1 MQLFSQKIIT
11 EIIQMINEK
20 LKQFYEDNMF
30 LQESYGNSFE
40 EVIEGLMENEIA
52 TTDAVV
58 LKKLMTS
65 KEKIRYNKK
74 QRYLAKC
81 QDMINDKYWEKEK
94 DVERFCLPEVMQ
106 DYQNISDIEFF
117 LKYKKDITA
126 VLQENMVL
134 IKQWASDREQLMIDY
149 PGKDKQ
155 TPYSLCI
162 NFKIDLVID
171 ILKTLKKL
179 YNFDIDKQTLS
190 YLEDLSSRSFFSVS
204 KERIRIPK
212 DGPARITFENQN
224 SKTQTRITVDTSYTK
239 NESIKLF
246 DSIDSDLISFFV
258 GKTIKATGYPIMI
271 EEKEILRAIFPDRI
285 PSEKDRT
292 MITERIYK
300 LTHTDIDRFVDG
312 EWSGNIRILGEAQ
325 PHKNQGH
332 RIWEYYPS
340 QYIARQIEDG
350 LIMNLPAEV
359 KKELKNEVAKLLY
372 LPFMQQR
379 LRIYREIKSGKRKN
393 VNYKAEFK
401 YLELL
406 RFVNFG
412 YKKKKDGHK
421 SFMDAIEEYKSI
433 QRLIKSYT
441 YSPVR
446 DSYTIMFNE
455 LTEMEIMDFDRVF
468 AKDMTEARKISNSI
482 LGQVLLSDNVVN
494 EKTTK

>member
-1 MQLFSQKIIT
+1 MPSKIPNVDIDYKGVIDYVNEKGVAVSELSEAEKNQFIHDFNEIKEQNIKQQKIGQQIMAVRMIQNENKKYSGSGLTIEMLCQGMNCSKEEVQKIVDYTMSFDRRFLADEVVKLCQKEKLIDYSSEEICYYTWFLQLFGSQCI
-11 EIIQMINEK
+11 
-20 LKQFYEDNMF
+20 
-30 LQESYGNSFE
+30 
-40 EVIEGLMENEIA
+40 
-52 TTDAVV
+52 
-58 LKKLMTS
+58 
-65 KEKIRYNKK
+65 NKK
-74 QRYLAKC
+74 SLSKIA
-81 QDMINDKYWEKEK
+81 DK
-94 DVERFCLPEVMQ
+94 
-106 DYQNISDIEFF
+106 
-117 LKYKKDITA
+117 
-126 VLQENMVL
+126 
-134 IKQWASDREQLMIDY
+134 
-149 PGKDKQ
+149 
-155 TPYSLCI
+155 
-162 NFKIDLVID
+162 
-171 ILKTLKKL
+171 
-179 YNFDIDKQTLS
+179 
-190 YLEDLSSRSFFSVS
+190 
-204 KERIRIPK
+204 
-212 DGPARITFENQN
+212 PAM
-224 SKTQTRITVDTSYTK
+224 VDTSYTK

-258 GKTIKATGYPIMI
+258 GKTIKAAGYPIMI
-271 EEKEILRAIFPDRI
+271 EEKEILRTIFPDRI
-285 PSEKDRT
+285 PSEKDRN

-379 LRIYREIKSGKRKN
+379 LRIYREIKSEKRKN
-393 VNYKAEFK
+393 VKYKAEFK

-421 SFMDAIEEYKSI
+421 AFMDAIEEYKSI